1 MFRMWINT
9 PSNVAAYI
17 MKKLQFIHTLLRRL
31 QRLTYEVKCF
41 FNPHNVIHISELP
54 RTWVDR
60 DEVMYHA
67 CFQILVDFIEL
78 EQPLVGWDDKIKGRF
93 SDSSKMRA
101 FIEENYNPANPD
113 FPRLNFYNEM
123 SDEEKARSDANDE
136 QHYKKNLEM
145 LELYEWYKAGKY
157 DFDYAKYSE
166 MTGEELAIID
176 KRIEYVSTGKPK
188 LITRDEFYQLQSDHE
203 KLREDM
209 LKRVI
214 AIRGYL
220 WT

>member
-1 MFRMWINT
+1 
-9 PSNVAAYI
+9 
-17 MKKLQFIHTLLRRL
+17 MKKFQFIHSFLRRL
-31 QRLTYEVKCF
+31 HRSVYEVKCF
-41 FNPHNVIHISELP
+41 FNPHNVVRISELP

-67 CFQILVDFIEL
+67 IFQILVDFIEL
-78 EQPLVGWDDKIKGRF
+78 EQPLVEWDDKSKGRF
-93 SDSSKMRA
+93 TDSSKMRTY
-101 FIEENYNPANPD
+101 IEENYNPAHPE
-113 FPRLNFYNEM
+113 FPRLNYYHEM

-136 QHYKKNLEM
+136 CHYKKNLEM

-166 MTGEELAIID
+166 MTGEEPAIVNKSIT
-176 KRIEYVSTGKPK
+176 YVATGKPK

-203 KLREDM
+203 KLREEM
-209 LKRVI
+209 LRRVI